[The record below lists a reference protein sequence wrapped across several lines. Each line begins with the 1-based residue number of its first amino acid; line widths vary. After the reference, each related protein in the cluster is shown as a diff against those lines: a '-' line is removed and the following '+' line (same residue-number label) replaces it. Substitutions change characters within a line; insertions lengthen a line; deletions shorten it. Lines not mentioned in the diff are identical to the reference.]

1 VSVFH
6 TLTARGRLAEWVATL
21 ALAGVAI
28 TLALPGDTLGLPSF
42 GGFRHVSEVAVAVP
56 VAMLATIRG
65 GALAI
70 NGRVPASHR
79 FRAAGAVAG
88 AAVFGALAV
97 AFAWPVLTGEQ
108 PAAITAPAT
117 YAALAFGDVV
127 GAWRAGADVGAAR
140 RD

>member
-1 VSVFH
+1 MSVSH
-6 TLTARGRLAEWVATL
+6 ILTARGRLAEWIATL
-21 ALAGVAI
+21 VLAGVAV
-28 TLALPGDTLGLPSF
+28 TLALPGDTLALPSSE
-42 GGFRHVSEVAVAVP
+42 GFRHVTEVALAVP

-70 NGRVPASHR
+70 NGRVPASYR
-79 FRAAGAVAG
+79 FRAAGAVSG

-97 AFAWPVLTGEQ
+97 AFAWPVLAGEQ
-108 PAAITAPAT
+108 TAAVTAPAT

-127 GAWRAGADVGAAR
+127 SAWRAGADVGANR